1 MTDAAK
7 ITSSHRSR
15 RCLVYVRQSTL
26 AQTRANTESLERQY
40 ELAGRA
46 VALGWS
52 PGQVQV
58 VDADLGLSGAQAAN
72 REGFQELVAQVALGR
87 AGLILGLE
95 ASRLARSNSDWYQLL
110 DLCGMTDTLIAD
122 GDGIY
127 DPGAYSDRLVLGLK
141 GTISEAELHL
151 LKGRLIAG
159 MRHKAAK
166 GELRVALP
174 AGLEYDQDGQAAVC
188 ADEAVREA
196 IATVFRRFAGLG
208 SARQVMLSLLADG
221 LELPRRRAGGR
232 VVWAPASYGAVIGV
246 LTNPCYAGAFAFGRT
261 RKAGRPGEQGRP
273 ACGRRP
279 VPMPQWEVLI
289 CGHHPGYISWED
301 YLANQERLHANCPAP
316 PGQGGGA
323 VREGRGLLQGI
334 VRCGRCGR
342 MMRTGYQG
350 SHHKHLPRYYCAA
363 EGTYFGRRAYCQ
375 GVGGRQIE
383 QAVVGEVLAVLEP
396 AALAATAQA
405 LAGAGAARAERLRA
419 FELAAERARYE
430 ADRARRQ
437 YDACEPENRLVAR
450 SLEAAWENRLAAV
463 TGAEAALATEQARQ
477 PSPLSAEETGWLT
490 RAGADIRAIFEAPAT
505 TPRERKQLIRA
516 LLSEVTLT
524 VDRQARTAAL
534 TLCWEGGAITQRTV
548 ALPRLGAP
556 WRTTQAPT
564 VDLIRRLAAHYD
576 DATIAGV
583 LARQHRRT
591 GTGLTFTKT
600 RVAEVRRNYRIPP
613 FRNTAAPACH
623 DGHVVSITQAAAEL
637 GVGIS
642 TIYRWLADGFIAGE
656 QLTPG
661 APWRIRLDDALR
673 AKVTEHTP
681 EGWLPL
687 RQAAAA
693 LGVARQTV
701 LHKVQRGELAAV
713 HVRRGRRSG
722 LRIQVK
728 PAQAGPLENP

>member
-1 MTDAAK
+1 M
-7 ITSSHRSR
+7 
-15 RCLVYVRQSTL
+15 
-26 AQTRANTESLERQY
+26 
-40 ELAGRA
+40 
-46 VALGWS
+46 
-52 PGQVQV
+52 
-58 VDADLGLSGAQAAN
+58 
-72 REGFQELVAQVALGR
+72 
-87 AGLILGLE
+87 
-95 ASRLARSNSDWYQLL
+95 
-110 DLCGMTDTLIAD
+110 
-122 GDGIY
+122 
-127 DPGAYSDRLVLGLK
+127 
-141 GTISEAELHL
+141 HL

-174 AGLEYDQDGQAAVC
+174 AGLEYGQGARPVVC

-196 IATVFRRFAGLG
+196 IATVFRRFAELG

-246 LTNPCYAGAFAFGRT
+246 LANPCYAGAFAFGRT
-261 RKAGRPGEQGRP
+261 RKVIRAGQPGQP

-279 VPMPQWEVLI
+279 VPMLQWEVLI
-289 CGHHPGYISWED
+289 CGHHPGYISWEE
-301 YLANQERLHANCPAP
+301 YLANQERLHANCSAP
-316 PGQGGGA
+316 RGQGGGA

-334 VRCGRCGR
+334 VRCGR
-342 MMRTGYQG
+342 MMRVGYQ
-350 SHHKHLPRYYCAA
+350 SSRHKHLPRYYCAA

-375 GVGGRQIE
+375 AVGGRQIQ
-383 QAVVGEVLAVLEP
+383 QAVAGEVLAVLEP

-405 LAGAGAARAERLRA
+405 LADAAAAREQRLRA
-419 FELAAERARYE
+419 FELAAERACYE
-430 ADRARRQ
+430 AGRARRQ

-450 SLEAAWENRLAAV
+450 SLEATWEDKLAAV
-463 TGAEAALATEQARQ
+463 TRAEAALATERARQ
-477 PSPLSAEETGWLT
+477 PSPLSAEEVNWLT
-490 RAGADIRAIFEAPAT
+490 RAGADIRAIFEAPGT
-505 TPRERKQLIRA
+505 TVRERKQLIRA
-516 LLSEVTLT
+516 LLTEVTLI

-534 TLCWEGGAITQRTV
+534 TLCWEGGAITERTV
-548 ALPRLGAP
+548 ELPRLGAP
-556 WRTTQAPT
+556 WRTTPAPT
-564 VDLIRRLAAHYD
+564 VELISRLAAHYD
-576 DATIAGV
+576 DATIADV

-591 GTGLTFTKT
+591 GTGLAFTKA

-613 FRNTAAPACH
+613 FRKAAAPACH
-623 DGHVVSITQAAAEL
+623 DGQVVSITKAAAEL

-661 APWRIRLDDALR
+661 APWRIRLDDTLR
-673 AKVTEHTP
+673 AKVTEHAP

-687 RQAAAA
+687 RQAATA

-728 PAQAGPLENP
+728 PGQAGLFENP

>member
-1 MTDAAK
+1 
-7 ITSSHRSR
+7 
-15 RCLVYVRQSTL
+15 
-26 AQTRANTESLERQY
+26 
-40 ELAGRA
+40 
-46 VALGWS
+46 
-52 PGQVQV
+52 
-58 VDADLGLSGAQAAN
+58 
-72 REGFQELVAQVALGR
+72 
-87 AGLILGLE
+87 
-95 ASRLARSNSDWYQLL
+95 
-110 DLCGMTDTLIAD
+110 
-122 GDGIY
+122 
-127 DPGAYSDRLVLGLK
+127 
-141 GTISEAELHL
+141 
-151 LKGRLIAG
+151 
-159 MRHKAAK
+159 
-166 GELRVALP
+166 
-174 AGLEYDQDGQAAVC
+174 
-188 ADEAVREA
+188 
-196 IATVFRRFAGLG
+196 
-208 SARQVMLSLLADG
+208 
-221 LELPRRRAGGR
+221 
-232 VVWAPASYGAVIGV
+232 
-246 LTNPCYAGAFAFGRT
+246 
-261 RKAGRPGEQGRP
+261 
-273 ACGRRP
+273 
-279 VPMPQWEVLI
+279 
-289 CGHHPGYISWED
+289 
-301 YLANQERLHANCPAP
+301 
-316 PGQGGGA
+316 

-350 SHHKHLPRYYCAA
+350 SRHKHLPRYYCAA

-405 LAGAGAARAERLRA
+405 LADAGAARAERLRA
-419 FELAAERARYE
+419 FELAAERARYQ

-437 YDACEPENRLVAR
+437 YDACEPENRLVVR
-450 SLEAAWENRLAAV
+450 SLEASWEDRLAAV
-463 TGAEAALATEQARQ
+463 TRAEAALATEQARQ
-477 PSPLSAEETGWLT
+477 PSPLSAEETDWLT
-490 RAGADIRAIFEAPAT
+490 RAGADIGAIFEAPAT

-534 TLCWEGGAITQRTV
+534 TLSWEGGAITQRAV

-556 WRTTQAPT
+556 WRTTQAST

-583 LARQHRRT
+583 LAHQHRRT
-591 GTGLTFTKT
+591 GTGLTFTKA
-600 RVAEVRRNYRIPP
+600 RVAEVRRNHRIPP
-613 FRNTAAPACH
+613 FRKTAASACH
-623 DGHVVSITQAAAEL
+623 DGPVVSITRAAAEL

-673 AKVTEHTP
+673 AKVTEHAP

-693 LGVARQTV
+693 LGAARQTV

-728 PAQAGPLENP
+728 PAQAGLLENP

>member
-1 MTDAAK
+1 
-7 ITSSHRSR
+7 
-15 RCLVYVRQSTL
+15 
-26 AQTRANTESLERQY
+26 
-40 ELAGRA
+40 
-46 VALGWS
+46 
-52 PGQVQV
+52 
-58 VDADLGLSGAQAAN
+58 
-72 REGFQELVAQVALGR
+72 
-87 AGLILGLE
+87 
-95 ASRLARSNSDWYQLL
+95 
-110 DLCGMTDTLIAD
+110 
-122 GDGIY
+122 
-127 DPGAYSDRLVLGLK
+127 
-141 GTISEAELHL
+141 
-151 LKGRLIAG
+151 
-159 MRHKAAK
+159 
-166 GELRVALP
+166 
-174 AGLEYDQDGQAAVC
+174 
-188 ADEAVREA
+188 
-196 IATVFRRFAGLG
+196 
-208 SARQVMLSLLADG
+208 
-221 LELPRRRAGGR
+221 
-232 VVWAPASYGAVIGV
+232 
-246 LTNPCYAGAFAFGRT
+246 
-261 RKAGRPGEQGRP
+261 
-273 ACGRRP
+273 
-279 VPMPQWEVLI
+279 MPQWEVLI

-350 SHHKHLPRYYCAA
+350 SRHKHLPRYYCAA
-363 EGTYFGRRAYCQ
+363 EGTYFGRRSYCQ

-405 LAGAGAARAERLRA
+405 LADAGAARAERLLA
-419 FELAAERARYE
+419 FELAAERARYQ
-430 ADRARRQ
+430 AGRARRQ

-450 SLEAAWENRLAAV
+450 SLEAAWEDRLAAV
-463 TGAEAALATEQARQ
+463 TRAEAALATEQARQ
-477 PSPLSAEETGWLT
+477 PSPLSAEETGWLS

-516 LLSEVTLT
+516 LLTEVTLT

-534 TLCWEGGAITQRTV
+534 TLSWEGGAITQRTV

-556 WRTTQAPT
+556 WRTTQAST

-591 GTGLTFTKT
+591 GTGLTFTKA
-600 RVAEVRRNYRIPP
+600 RVAEVRRNHRIPP
-613 FRNTAAPACH
+613 FRKTAAPACH

-637 GVGIS
+637 GIGIS

-673 AKVTEHTP
+673 AKVTEHAP

-687 RQAAAA
+687 AQAATA

-701 LHKVQRGELAAV
+701 LHKVQHGELAAV

-728 PAQAGPLENP
+728 PGQAGLFENP

>member
-1 MTDAAK
+1 MTDASK
-7 ITSSHRSR
+7 ITASHRSR
-15 RCLVYVRQSTL
+15 RCMVYVRQGTL

-72 REGFQELVAQVALGR
+72 RGGFQELVAQVALGR
-87 AGLILGLE
+87 VGLILGLE

-110 DLCGMTDTLIAD
+110 DLCGVTDTLIAD

-127 DPGAYSDRLVLGLK
+127 DPAAYSDRLVLGLK
-141 GTISEAELHL
+141 GTLSEAELHL

-174 AGLEYDQDGQAAVC
+174 AGLEYDQDGRPAVC

-196 IATVFRRFAGLG
+196 IATVFRRFAELG

-221 LELPRRRAGGR
+221 LELPRRRGGGR
-232 VVWAPASYGAVIGV
+232 VVWAPASYGAVICV

-261 RKAGRPGEQGRP
+261 RKAGRAGARGP

-289 CGHHPGYISWED
+289 CGHHPGYISWEE
-301 YLANQERLHANCPAP
+301 YLANQERLQANCSAP
-316 PGQGGGA
+316 RGQGGGA

-350 SHHKHLPRYYCAA
+350 SRHKHLPRYYCAA

-383 QAVVGEVLAVLEP
+383 QAVTGEVLAVLEP

-405 LAGAGAARAERLRA
+405 LADAEAARAERLRA

-450 SLEAAWENRLAAV
+450 SLEAAWEDKLAAI
-463 TGAEAALATEQARQ
+463 TRAEAALAAEQARQ
-477 PSPLSAEETGWLT
+477 PSPLSAEEVNWLS
-490 RAGADIRAIFEAPAT
+490 RAGADIRAIFEAPDT

-516 LLSEVTLT
+516 LLTEVILT

-534 TLCWEGGAITQRTV
+534 TLCWEGGASTERTV
-548 ALPRLGAP
+548 ALARLGAP
-556 WRTTQAPT
+556 WRTTPAPT
-564 VDLIRRLAAHYD
+564 VDLIRRLAAYYD

-591 GTGLTFTKT
+591 GTGLTFTKA
-600 RVAEVRRNYRIPP
+600 RVAEVRRNYRIPASGAH
-613 FRNTAAPACH
+613 AAPACH
-623 DGHVVSITQAAAEL
+623 DGDVVSITKAAAEL

-642 TIYRWLADGFIAGE
+642 TLYRWLADGFIAGE

-661 APWRIRLDDALR
+661 APWRIRLDDTLR
-673 AKVTEHTP
+673 AKVTEHAP

-687 RQAAAA
+687 QQAAAA

-701 LHKVQRGELAAV
+701 LHKVQRGDLAAV

-728 PAQAGPLENP
+728 PGQAGPFENP

>member
-1 MTDAAK
+1 MTDVAK
-7 ITSSHRSR
+7 ITAAHRSR
-15 RCLVYVRQSTL
+15 RCMVYVRQSTL

-72 REGFQELVAQVALGR
+72 REGFQELVAEVALGR
-87 AGLILGLE
+87 VGLILGLE

-110 DLCGMTDTLIAD
+110 DLCGMTGTLIAD

-127 DPGAYSDRLVLGLK
+127 DPAAYSDRLVLGLK

-166 GELRVALP
+166 GQLRVALP
-174 AGLEYDQDGQAAVC
+174 AGLEYDHNGQPVLC

-196 IATVFRRFAGLG
+196 IATVFRRFAELG

-232 VVWAPASYGAVIGV
+232 VVWAPASYGTVICV

-261 RKAGRPGEQGRP
+261 RKAIQAGAQGRP

-289 CGHHPGYISWED
+289 TGHHPGYIAWED
-301 YLANQERLHANCPAP
+301 YLANQERLHANCSAP
-316 PGQGGGA
+316 RGQGGGA
-323 VREGRGLLQGI
+323 AREGRGLLQGI

-342 MMRTGYQG
+342 MMRVGYQA
-350 SHHKHLPRYYCAA
+350 SRAKHSTRYYCAA

-383 QAVVGEVLAVLEP
+383 QAVIGEVFAVLEP

-405 LAGAGAARAERLRA
+405 LAGAEAARAERLRA

-430 ADRARRQ
+430 AGRARRQ

-450 SLEAAWENRLAAV
+450 SLEAAWEDRLAAV
-463 TGAEAALATEQARQ
+463 ARAETALATERARQ
-477 PSPLSAEETGWLT
+477 PSPLTAAETDWLS

-516 LLSEVTLT
+516 LLSEVILT
-524 VDRQARTAAL
+524 VDRQDRTAAL
-534 TLCWEGGAITQRTV
+534 TLCWEGGAITEKTV

-556 WRTTQAPT
+556 WRTTPAPT
-564 VDLIRRLAAHYD
+564 VDLIRRLAAYYD

-591 GTGLTFTKT
+591 GTGLTFTKA
-600 RVAEVRRNYRIPP
+600 RVAEVRRNHRIPASGA
-613 FRNTAAPACH
+613 RAPSACH
-623 DGHVVSITQAAAEL
+623 DGDVVSITKAAAEL

-661 APWRIRLDDALR
+661 APWRIRLDDTLR
-673 AKVTEHTP
+673 AKVTGHAP

-687 RQAAAA
+687 RHAATA

-728 PAQAGPLENP
+728 PGQTGPIENP

>member
-1 MTDAAK
+1 MTDASK
-7 ITSSHRSR
+7 ITASHRSR
-15 RCLVYVRQSTL
+15 RCVVYVRQSTL

-46 VALGWS
+46 VALGWG

-87 AGLILGLE
+87 VGLILGLE

-127 DPGAYSDRLVLGLK
+127 DPAAYSDRLVLGLK
-141 GTISEAELHL
+141 GTLSEAELHL

-174 AGLEYDQDGQAAVC
+174 AGLEYDQDGLPAVC

-196 IATVFRRFAGLG
+196 IAMVFRRFAELG

-221 LELPRRRAGGR
+221 LELPRRRGSGR
-232 VVWAPASYGAVIGV
+232 VVWAPASYGAVICV

-261 RKAGRPGEQGRP
+261 RKAGRAGAQGL
-273 ACGRRP
+273 ACGRLP

-289 CGHHPGYISWED
+289 TGHHPGYISWEE
-301 YLANQERLHANCPAP
+301 YLANQERLHANCSAP
-316 PGQGGGA
+316 RGQGGGA

-342 MMRTGYQG
+342 MMRVGYQA
-350 SHHKHLPRYYCAA
+350 SRAKHSTRYYCAA

-383 QAVVGEVLAVLEP
+383 QAVIGEVLAVLEP

-405 LAGAGAARAERLRA
+405 LAGAEAAREQRLRA
-419 FELAAERARYE
+419 FELAVERARYE
-430 ADRARRQ
+430 AGRARRQ

-450 SLEAAWENRLAAV
+450 SLEEAWEDKLAAA
-463 TGAEAALATEQARQ
+463 GRAEAALATERASQ
-477 PSPLSAEETGWLT
+477 PSPLSAEEIDWLT
-490 RAGADIRAIFEAPAT
+490 RAGADIRAIFEASGT

-516 LLSEVTLT
+516 LLTEVILT

-534 TLCWEGGAITQRTV
+534 TLCWEGGAITERTV

-556 WRTTQAPT
+556 WRTTPDST
-564 VDLIRRLAAHYD
+564 VDLIRRLAAYYN

-591 GTGLTFTKT
+591 GTGLTFTKA
-600 RVAEVRRNYRIPP
+600 RVAEVRRNHRIPP
-613 FRNTAAPACH
+613 FRATAAPPCH
-623 DGHVVSITQAAAEL
+623 DGQVVSITKAAAEL
-637 GVGIS
+637 GVGIA
-642 TIYRWLADGFIAGE
+642 TLYRWLADGFIAGE

-661 APWRIRLDDALR
+661 APWRIRLDDTLR
-673 AKVTEHTP
+673 AKVTEHAP

-687 RQAAAA
+687 QQAAAA

-728 PAQAGPLENP
+728 PGQAGLFENP

>member
-1 MTDAAK
+1 MTDASK

-15 RCLVYVRQSTL
+15 RCMVYVRQSTL

-52 PGQVQV
+52 AGQVQV

-87 AGLILGLE
+87 VGLILGLE

-127 DPGAYSDRLVLGLK
+127 DPAAYSDRLVLGLK
-141 GTISEAELHL
+141 GTLSEAELHL

-174 AGLEYDQDGQAAVC
+174 AGLEYDQDGQPVIC

-196 IATVFRRFAGLG
+196 IATVFRRFAELG
-208 SARQVMLSLLADG
+208 SARQVLLGLLADG

-232 VVWAPASYGAVIGV
+232 LVWAPASYGAVICV
-246 LTNPCYAGAFAFGRT
+246 LTNPSYAGAFAFGRT
-261 RKAGRPGEQGRP
+261 RKAGQPGRP
-273 ACGRRP
+273 ARGRRP

-289 CGHHPGYISWED
+289 TGHHPGYISWEEF
-301 YLANQERLHANCPAP
+301 LANQEGLHANCPAP

-350 SHHKHLPRYYCAA
+350 SRHKHLPRYYCAA

-383 QAVVGEVLAVLEP
+383 QAVAGEVLAVLEP

-405 LAGAGAARAERLRA
+405 LADAGAARAERLRA

-430 ADRARRQ
+430 AGRAGRQ

-450 SLEAAWENRLAAV
+450 SLEAAWEEKLAAV
-463 TGAEAALATEQARQ
+463 TRAEAALAAEQARR
-477 PSPLSAEETGWLT
+477 PSPLSAEEMDWLA
-490 RAGADIRAIFEAPAT
+490 RAGADIRAIFEAPET

-534 TLCWEGGAITQRTV
+534 TLCWEGGAITERTV

-556 WRTTQAPT
+556 WRTTQAST
-564 VDLIRRLAAHYD
+564 VELIRRLAAHYD

-591 GTGLTFTKT
+591 GTGLTFTKA
-600 RVAEVRRNYRIPP
+600 RVAEARRNYRIPP
-613 FRNTAAPACH
+613 FRKTAAPACH
-623 DGHVVSITQAAAEL
+623 DGQVVSITKAAAEL

-661 APWRIRLDDALR
+661 APWHIRLDDALR
-673 AKVTEHTP
+673 AKVTEHAP

-687 RQAAAA
+687 QQAAAA
-693 LGVARQTV
+693 LGVARQTI
-701 LHKVQRGELAAV
+701 LHKVQRGELSAV

-728 PAQAGPLENP
+728 PRQAGLFENP

>member
-1 MTDAAK
+1 MTDTSK

-15 RCLVYVRQSTL
+15 GCLVYVRQSTL

-40 ELAGRA
+40 ELAERA
-46 VALGWS
+46 VALGWG

-87 AGLILGLE
+87 VGLILGLE

-166 GELRVALP
+166 GELRVTLP
-174 AGLEYDQDGQAAVC
+174 AGFEYDQDGHPAVC
-188 ADEAVREA
+188 ADEGVREA
-196 IATVFRRFAGLG
+196 VATVFRRFAELG

-246 LTNPCYAGAFAFGRT
+246 LANPCYAGTFAFGRT

-350 SHHKHLPRYYCAA
+350 SRHKHLPRYYCAA

-405 LAGAGAARAERLRA
+405 LADAGAARAERLRA

-430 ADRARRQ
+430 ADRVRRQ

-450 SLEAAWENRLAAV
+450 SLEAAWEDRLAAV
-463 TGAEAALATEQARQ
+463 TRAGAALATEQARQ
-477 PSPLSAEETGWLT
+477 PSPLSAEETSWLT

-534 TLCWEGGAITQRTV
+534 TLSWEGGAITQRTV

-556 WRTTQAPT
+556 WRTTQAST

-591 GTGLTFTKT
+591 GTGLTFTKA
-600 RVAEVRRNYRIPP
+600 RVAEVRRNHRIPP
-613 FRNTAAPACH
+613 FRQTAAPACH
-623 DGHVVSITQAAAEL
+623 DGHVVSITHAAAEL

-661 APWRIRLDDALR
+661 APWRIRLDDATR
-673 AKVTEHTP
+673 AKVTEHAP
-681 EGWLPL
+681 DGWLPL
-687 RQAAAA
+687 RQAATT

-713 HVRRGRRSG
+713 HVRHGRRSG

-728 PAQAGPLENP
+728 PAQAGPFENP